1 MAKLTCWSRYERQ
14 GWVVEMETSS
24 ALGTRYK
31 ARKGDSVTW
40 WHTSLRKL
48 GNAIKRG
55 ATLREPVPKTP
66 TADTT
71 LVTEGRKP

>member
-1 MAKLTCWSRYERQ
+1 
-14 GWVVEMETSS
+14 METGSF
-24 ALGTRYK
+24 LGTRYK

-55 ATLREPVPKTP
+55 ATLHEPVPKTP
-66 TADTT
+66 KANDA
-71 LVTEGRKP
+71 L